1 MNKQKKDV
9 VMTPMTPSQGFV
21 LSNYYIRH
29 VIVCCLPCQGHT
41 MICFFYSTKRG
52 DILAVKK

>member
-1 MNKQKKDV
+1 MNKQVKNV

-41 MICFFYSTKRG
+41 MICFFTQPKEETSW
-52 DILAVKK
+52 L